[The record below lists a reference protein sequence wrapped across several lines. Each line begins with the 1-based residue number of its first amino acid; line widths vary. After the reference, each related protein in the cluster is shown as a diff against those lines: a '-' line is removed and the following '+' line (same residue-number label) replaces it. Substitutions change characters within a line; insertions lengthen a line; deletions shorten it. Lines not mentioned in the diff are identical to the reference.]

1 MSENQ
6 KGKKCGMYKLV
17 IPFNTSN
24 TNFKTSCRLA
34 QKYRVPTI
42 FNL

>member
-17 IPFNTSN
+17 IPLTLQTPIS
-24 TNFKTSCRLA
+24 KP
-34 QKYRVPTI
+34 VVV
-42 FNL
+42 